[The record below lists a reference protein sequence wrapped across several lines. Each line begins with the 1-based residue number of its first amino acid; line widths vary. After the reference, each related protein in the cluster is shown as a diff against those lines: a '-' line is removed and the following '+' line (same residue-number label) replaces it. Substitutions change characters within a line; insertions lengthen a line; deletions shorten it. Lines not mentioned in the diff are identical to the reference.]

1 MINILSYP
9 FFCHEET
16 IFNHS
21 QHVLCDC
28 YFDTVVITQSPA
40 LRDEKVETYYDYE
53 MVAGSR
59 RPRILVQT
67 AGHVAGAAYFY
78 QQTAQSAPPG
88 EKHKVSVLLHP
99 LCRVFFCEGKELCF
113 ASSKA

>member
-28 YFDTVVITQSPA
+28 YFDAVVITQSPA

-53 MVAGSR
+53 IVGGSR

-78 QQTAQSAPPG
+78 QQTSESASSG
-88 EKHKVSVLLHP
+88 GKHKVCVLLHT
-99 LCRVFFCEGKELCF
+99 LSREVL
-113 ASSKA
+113 A